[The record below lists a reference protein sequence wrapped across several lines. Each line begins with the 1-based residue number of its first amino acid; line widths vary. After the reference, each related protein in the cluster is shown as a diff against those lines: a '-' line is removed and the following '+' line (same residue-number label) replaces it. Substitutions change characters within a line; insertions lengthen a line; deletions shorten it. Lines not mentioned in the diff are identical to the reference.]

1 MNPRLVKIFQPII
14 QILAAIPPNI
24 FYPLIAAFIAIYHQ
38 DLGWWAIP
46 MIMLGTQWYVLF
58 NVIAGVSA
66 IPTQITEVSETFGL
80 RRFRWWRY
88 YMLPAIFPYIVTG
101 IISAAGGT
109 WNSAIAA
116 EVIQWGSTTLSATGL
131 GAFISVVTDAGK
143 NPESAPAAPPCVRW
157 WRCASSSSGNR
168 CIASRKPN
176 SNMTDQGEQHAD
188 SRGNYQRPPAE
199 QDVYRRK

>member
-1 MNPRLVKIFQPII
+1 MKIFQPII
-14 QILAAIPPNI
+14 QITAAIPPNI

-101 IISAAGGT
+101 IISAAGG
-109 WNSAIAA
+109 
-116 EVIQWGSTTLSATGL
+116 
-131 GAFISVVTDAGK
+131 AGT
-143 NPESAPAAPPCVRW
+143 APSPPR
-157 WRCASSSSGNR
+157 
-168 CIASRKPN
+168 
-176 SNMTDQGEQHAD
+176 
-188 SRGNYQRPPAE
+188 
-199 QDVYRRK
+199 